1 MKLARIKTDDGA
13 AHAVVEEDGY
23 HLVDGDIF
31 RDWKKTDRV
40 LPVGAPSLLP
50 PVDPPQIV
58 AIGLNYRRHAKE
70 SGATPPDHP
79 LIFVKTLNTVT
90 GPDMPIVLPK
100 MAPDE
105 VDFEAEL
112 ALVIG
117 KQTRNVPEDEALDY
131 LLGYTCA
138 QDVSARDCQLRLD
151 KQWARGKCFDTFTP
165 IGPWIE
171 TDLDGDNADISL
183 SLSGKTMQRSNTS
196 DMIFGCRQLVSYVSQ
211 CMTLLPGSIILTGTP
226 EGVGFSRKPPIFLK
240 AGDTVIVEIEG
251 IGALTNPVAME
262 D

>member
-1 MKLARIKTDDGA
+1 MKLARIRMGDA
-13 AHAVVEEDGY
+13 AAYVAAEEDGY
-23 HLVDGDIF
+23 HLVEGDVF
-31 RDWKKTDRV
+31 GDRNKTDRV
-40 LPVGAPSLLP
+40 LSADSVSLLA
-50 PVDPPQIV
+50 PVEPPQIV
-58 AIGLNYRRHAKE
+58 AIGLNYRRHATE
-70 SGATPPDHP
+70 SGMEPPDHP
-79 LIFVKTLNTVT
+79 LIFVKTLNTIT

-100 MAPDE
+100 MAPEE

-117 KQTRNVPEDEALDY
+117 KRARNVSEDDALDC

-138 QDVSARDCQLRLD
+138 QDLSARDCQLRFD

-171 TDLDGDNADISL
+171 TDLDGDNAGISL
-183 SLSGKTMQRSNTS
+183 TVNGRTMQNSNTA

-240 AGDTVIVEIEG
+240 AGDTTIVEIEG
-251 IGALTNPVAME
+251 IGTLANTVEME

>member
-1 MKLARIKTDDGA
+1 MRLARIRMDDTA
-13 AHAVVEEDGY
+13 AYAVADQDGY
-23 HLVDGDIF
+23 HLVEGDIF
-31 RDWKKTDRV
+31 GDWKKTDRV
-40 LPVGAPSLLP
+40 LPADSATLLAP
-50 PVDPPQIV
+50 VEPPQII

-70 SGATPPDHP
+70 SGMELPDHP
-79 LIFVKTLNTVT
+79 LIFVKTLNTIT
-90 GPDMPIVLPK
+90 GPGMPIVLPK
-100 MAPDE
+100 MAPAE

-117 KQTRNVPEDEALDY
+117 KRTRNVSEDDALDC

-138 QDVSARDCQLRLD
+138 QDVSARDCQLRFD
-151 KQWARGKCFDTFTP
+151 KQWARGKCFDTFAP

-171 TDLDGDNADISL
+171 TDLDGDNAGIRL
-183 SLSGKTMQRSNTS
+183 TVNGQTMQNSNTA

-240 AGDTVIVEIEG
+240 AGDTTIVEIEG
-251 IGALTNPVAME
+251 IGALTNTVEME

>member
-13 AHAVVEEDGY
+13 GYAVVEEDSF
-23 HLVDGDIF
+23 HLVEGDIF
-31 RDWKKTDRV
+31 GEWRKTGRV
-40 LPVGAPSLLP
+40 VPADSVSLLA
-50 PVDPPQIV
+50 PVEPPQIV

-70 SGATPPDHP
+70 SGATPPDQP
-79 LIFVKTLNTVT
+79 LIFIKTFNTVT
-90 GPDMPIVLPK
+90 GPNMPIVLPK

-117 KQTRNVPEDEALDY
+117 KRTRNVAEDEALDY

-138 QDVSARDCQLRLD
+138 QDVSARDCQLRFD

-165 IGPWIE
+165 MGPWIK
-171 TDLDGDNADISL
+171 TDLDGDKADISL
-183 SLSGKTMQRSNTS
+183 SLNGQTMQRSNTS
-196 DMIFGCRQLVSYVSQ
+196 DMIFGWRQLVSYISQ

-226 EGVGFSRKPPIFLK
+226 EGVGFTRKPPVFLK
-240 AGDTVIVEIEG
+240 AGDTVTVEIVG
-251 IGALTNPVAME
+251 IGALGNHVVME
-262 D
+262 E